1 MESMY
6 GLTKD
11 FVVVVD
17 EGEWV
22 MAASQQGRIWDGN
35 RHDLHTD
42 LYAFNAVDGANR
54 RLVVKNGGWP
64 SWADDNTVFFHR
76 QSEDG
81 WWSVYKIFFS
91 NDGTTNGNYKN
102 LASLYTRAL
111 VAIFG
116 VLMLGVDKLLH
127 QSCLPKAKL
136 NCTFSPIRFFG
147 FPDFSNNYI

>member
-1 MESMY
+1 MEGVGLWVVQSMY

-11 FVVVVD
+11 FVVVD

-54 RLVVKNGGWP
+54 HLVVKNGGWP

-91 NDGTTNGNYKN
+91 GDSATNGKYIN
-102 LASLYTRAL
+102 LGPLYTRAL
-111 VAIFG
+111 VAI
-116 VLMLGVDKLLH
+116 LGSL
-127 QSCLPKAKL
+127 CLDLTSFYTKVVYPKL
-136 NCTFSPIRFFG
+136 NLIVLSVP
-147 FPDFSNNYI
+147 

>member
-1 MESMY
+1 MWVSRVVGSMY
-6 GLTKD
+6 GLTKG
-11 FVVVVD
+11 FVVVVDVD

-81 WWSVYKIFFS
+81 WWSVYKTFFS
-91 NDGTTNGNYKN
+91 HDATANGNCIFS
-102 LASLYTRAL
+102 APAP
-111 VAIFG
+111 VAILG
-116 VLMLGVDKLLH
+116 SLILGVYKVLPQAVHSMPILLR
-127 QSCLPKAKL
+127 A
-136 NCTFSPIRFFG
+136 
-147 FPDFSNNYI
+147 